1 MRLFETGKELIMCDE
16 SNEKSAFDGTGE
28 APCSVETR
36 VNNATDFAV
45 IDAAARAWIDAGG
58 DADGVTYNW
67 HHIRDRVGELE

>member
-1 MRLFETGKELIMCDE
+1 MTDE
-16 SNEKSAFDGTGE
+16 RQTKNAASEGTSE

-45 IDAAARAWIDAGG
+45 IDAAAQAWLDAGG